1 MTGFVGMIFP
11 FGHTF
16 EMVYSAGGALI
27 FSGYIVYDT
36 YEINKRMSPDEWI
49 ASSIA
54 LYLDFINLCTSLLST
69 PQHDADATV
78 VLNILRLLNNS
89 DN

>member
-54 LYLDFINLCTSLLST
+54 LYLDFINLCTPLLLTHS
-69 PQHDADATV
+69 A
-78 VLNILRLLNNS
+78 
-89 DN
+89 